1 MFNVFT
7 DQKDFDLG
15 IEDYGLPGGQD
26 INIYILE
33 ENMSALSLMEAFRAC
48 RYNPLR
54 TYYYIPK
61 TKSNF
66 SKYATESISRG
77 TVNVFDD
84 LEEMKEALQG
94 EAEAWR
100 SYSIPECIK
109 KSAGNFKVLLSRD
122 TATALSVRVTSAI
135 SHHSCY
141 TVARA
146 LMELFLSGKHLL
158 PGEFDACLEQVLK
171 TDEKA
176 ADAEKAWK
184 DYESHFLS
192 VLAAGKKPVDPD
204 HRTEEYDGLAL
215 HVMLQP
221 FAPGPTSLD
230 SRVKIVAQL
239 LKEKK
244 KG

>member
-1 MFNVFT
+1 MLNVFT

-15 IEDYGLPGGQD
+15 IEDYGLSGGQD

-54 TYYYIPK
+54 TYYYIPR

-94 EAEAWR
+94 EVEAWR

-109 KSAGNFKVLLSRD
+109 KSAGNFKVMLSRD
-122 TATALSVRVTSAI
+122 TATALSVRVTSSI

-141 TVARA
+141 TVAKA
-146 LMELFLSGKHLL
+146 LMELFLSGKPLV
-158 PGEFDACLEQVLK
+158 PGEFDASLSQVID
-171 TDEKA
+171 TDPKA
-176 ADAEKAWK
+176 ADAEKVWK
-184 DYESHFLS
+184 EYKSQFLS
-192 VLAAGKKPVDPD
+192 VLAAGKKPVDPA
-204 HRTEEYDGLAL
+204 HHTEEYDSMAL
-215 HVMLQP
+215 HVLLQP
-221 FAPGPTSLD
+221 FAPEMPSLD
-230 SRVKIVAQL
+230 SRVKMVAQL

-244 KG
+244 